1 MDLFVSFF
9 SLWGTDK
16 ATKTKNNKC
25 STFNFMQCQLF
36 NQILTATDNIKYF
49 Y

>member
-16 ATKTKNNKC
+16 AKKPKTTNV
-25 STFNFMQCQLF
+25 LHL
-36 NQILTATDNIKYF
+36 ILRNANSLTRY
-49 Y
+49 